1 MGYDDCFKSLPKME
15 TDRLFLRQI
24 TESAEDGRDC
34 LEFINDYNVYRFWGL
49 YDEENDTDGKQ
60 KPKKRHKLD
69 YHYNATMKEFRAGR
83 EMTWLMELKSS
94 HKVIGEI
101 VLYDFQLKKQAD
113 IGYRI
118 NKGYWGQGFAPEAG
132 KAVMKAAF
140 ERLDLVRLQLR
151 CFTKN
156 IGSVRVAE
164 KLGFTQEGLIRQGA
178 ILNVITD
185 YYIFGYLKEKY
196 NHYPIPDSIVKL
208 EKEIK

>member
-1 MGYDDCFKSLPKME
+1 
-15 TDRLFLRQI
+15 
-24 TESAEDGRDC
+24 
-34 LEFINDYNVYRFWGL
+34 
-49 YDEENDTDGKQ
+49 
-60 KPKKRHKLD
+60 
-69 YHYNATMKEFRAGR
+69 
-83 EMTWLMELKSS
+83 MELKSS